1 MAEDKTYDRTPD
13 GQDTVMV
20 FFNPEL
26 LQSMADLS
34 AEKQQNLREIR
45 IAAEEGDLDAAYQ
58 LGQRY
63 CQGTGG
69 VQKDEAQG
77 FYWFQKAADGDHIA
91 AQYSL
96 AICHLR
102 GVGTE
107 EDQEKAVS
115 LLSSAADQG
124 YPPAVCELGLC
135 YELGMGVEM
144 DKQRAAELYRE
155 AAEHD
160 FAQIKFYAYST
171 TGK

>member
-1 MAEDKTYDRTPD
+1 MSEEKIHNQPD

-34 AEKQQNLREIR
+34 AEKQQNLREMQL
-45 IAAEEGDLDAAYQ
+45 AAEDGDLDAAYQ

-63 CQGTGG
+63 CHGSGG
-69 VQKDEAQG
+69 AQKDEAKG

-96 AICHLR
+96 AMCWLR

-107 EDQEKAVS
+107 TNQEKGAS
-115 LLSSAADQG
+115 LLAGAAETG
-124 YPPAVCELGLC
+124 YPPAICELGLC

-144 DKQRAAELYRE
+144 DKHRAA
-155 AAEHD
+155 
-160 FAQIKFYAYST
+160 
-171 TGK
+171 